1 MADMG
6 DSPVILRKLKRLVP
20 ARLKRAAKA
29 ALLERTFGRALRQVA
44 ALPLGEAPSRQLLE
58 ELQIG
63 WGNEGFAARS
73 DYLEEV
79 AARAANVK
87 GPILECGSGLTTM
100 LLGLLAGRRGVE
112 TWSLEHIPQWH
123 ARVTAT
129 LERHHIPKVRVCL
142 APLRDYEGFSW
153 YDPPLAEMPLDF
165 HLVVCDGPPG
175 ATLGGRYG
183 LLPVMNERLSAG
195 SLVMLDDANREGE
208 AEVLERWSSETQLSI
223 DMRETSTGAFA
234 LVTRG

>member
-1 MADMG
+1 MG
-6 DSPVILRKLKRLVP
+6 DSPVILRTLKRLVP
-20 ARLKRAAKA
+20 ARLKRAAKE

-44 ALPLGEAPSRQLLE
+44 ALPLGEVPSRRLLE
-58 ELQIG
+58 ELQVG

-79 AARAANVK
+79 ARRAASVE

-100 LLGLLAGRRGVE
+100 LLGLLAGRRGIE

-129 LERHHIPKVRVCL
+129 LERYRIPKVRVCL

-153 YDPPLAEMPLDF
+153 YDPPLAEMPGDF
-165 HLVVCDGPPG
+165 RLVVCDGPPG

-183 LLPVMNERLSAG
+183 LLPVMGERLNAG

-208 AEVLERWSSETQLSI
+208 TEVLNRWSSETPMSVA
-223 DMRETSTGAFA
+223 MRETSTGAFA